1 MVNVFK
7 KRQKTSKIYSIV
19 EPKKSSFFKVEF
31 TDGNM
36 QIGPKSRFFCHF
48 FAHLPF
54 VKTNQKS
61 LQIYKL

>member
-1 MVNVFK
+1 MFLKRGK
-7 KRQKTSKIYSIV
+7 KRQKYTVLWS
-19 EPKKSSFFKVEF
+19 PKNRLFFRVEF
-31 TDGNM
+31 TNDNM